1 MGLSCQRVEQETD
14 GKEANAKESR
24 GDRELGASKHRLVER
39 FSHLKPCGVQ
49 VDLKI
54 HMICTGEDKGNSP
67 T

>member
-54 HMICTGEDKGNSP
+54 HT
-67 T
+67 